1 MRLGKKKE
9 KEKESESK
17 SQVVE
22 GINRL
27 VCQAKTH
34 HSLLKGESPSD
45 VRPVWFVL
53 INALLLNS
61 GDWWSGMEQCQV
73 LPAVVPVANAHPP
86 LPRRSFYWIRFVNKK
101 IRRNNNTSTPT
112 YVVFFL
118 SFSPSCFRFF
128 LFPFLLSF
136 HWLYVVHLSHPT
148 SFSFL
153 CDSTRLVSP
162 LLLAWYR
169 FLHIGR
175 LYVAN
180 GTTPVRSLK
189 APPLSVVCVCSDEIN

>member
-1 MRLGKKKE
+1 MEWNGTMSSSSSCRPSGKRT
-9 KEKESESK
+9 S
-17 SQVVE
+17 
-22 GINRL
+22 
-27 VCQAKTH
+27 AT
-34 HSLLKGESPSD
+34 SPSL
-45 VRPVWFVL
+45 F
-53 INALLLNS
+53 LLNPFCK
-61 GDWWSGMEQCQV
+61 QKNPQKQQHIH
-73 LPAVVPVANAHPP
+73 AH
-86 LPRRSFYWIRFVNKK
+86 LRC
-101 IRRNNNTSTPT
+101 
-112 YVVFFL
+112 FFL
-118 SFSPSCFRFF
+118 SFSPSCFRFFF

-136 HWLYVVHLSHPT
+136 HWLYVVHLSHPA